1 MTKYSLKQK
10 TYSPPVDD
18 KENQNQKQT
27 NFLDYV
33 AHNDK
38 GEAIAKLDV
47 INQPEINATQQTDFK
62 TGKPVVDMEMTHT
75 DDPVDDFNWNS
86 TPYTRPAMSG
96 EQMVMFG
103 YRHLP
108 AKRTVSA
115 FYSAEGLGGRTAGM
129 TLLGIADNAST
140 EATGRNIVPS
150 NNLSRHSGGLV
161 DRLHESGHISAED
174 MPEDRKSN
182 HHSFDESGILLR
194 QEHKNNIERVGS
206 RYHLDDLSS
215 RVPAARTR
223 IRDLLG
229 SAKKGEEHKQL
240 SLWDE

>member
-10 TYSPPVDD
+10 TYSTVND
-18 KENQNQKQT
+18 KENQKRFT
-27 NFLDYV
+27 YLDYV

-38 GEAIAKLDV
+38 GKAIAKLNV
-47 INQPEINATQQTDFK
+47 THEPEINATQQTGFY
-62 TGKPVVDMEMTHT
+62 TGKPVADMEMTHT
-75 DDPVDDFNWNS
+75 DTPVNESNWNS

-96 EQMVMFG
+96 EQMAMFG
-103 YRHLP
+103 YRHVP
-108 AKRTVSA
+108 AKRTASG

-150 NNLSRHSGGLV
+150 SNLSQHSGGLV
-161 DRLHESGHISAED
+161 DRLHKSGHISAED
-174 MPEDRKSN
+174 MPENRLSN
-182 HHSFDESGILLR
+182 THSFEQSDSFLR
-194 QEHKNNIERVGS
+194 QEHKNLVEMAGS
-206 RYHLDDLSS
+206 SYHLDDLSS

-229 SAKKGEEHKQL
+229 NAKKGEEHKQL
-240 SLWDE
+240 SLWDD

>member
-10 TYSPPVDD
+10 TYSTVND
-18 KENQNQKQT
+18 KENQKQFT
-27 NFLDYV
+27 YLDYV

-47 INQPEINATQQTDFK
+47 THEPEINATQQTDFY
-62 TGKPVVDMEMTHT
+62 TGKPVADMEMTHT
-75 DDPVDDFNWNS
+75 DTPVNEYNWNS

-96 EQMVMFG
+96 EQMAMFG
-103 YRHLP
+103 YRHVP
-108 AKRTVSA
+108 AKRTASG

-129 TLLGIADNAST
+129 TLLGIADNTST
-140 EATGRNIVPS
+140 EATGRNITPS
-150 NNLSRHSGGLV
+150 SNLSQHSGGLV
-161 DRLHESGHISAED
+161 DRLHKSGHISAED
-174 MPEDRKSN
+174 MPENRLSN
-182 HHSFDESGILLR
+182 THSFEQSDSFLR
-194 QEHKNNIERVGS
+194 KEHKNLVEMVGS
-206 RYHLDDLSS
+206 SYHLDDLSA

-229 SAKKGEEHKQL
+229 NAKKGKEHKQL

>member
-1 MTKYSLKQK
+1 MTKYSLKQRDHF
-10 TYSPPVDD
+10 PVDD
-18 KENQNQKQT
+18 KENNKLFT
-27 NFLDYV
+27 YLDYV

-38 GEAIAKLDV
+38 GEAIARLDV
-47 INQPEINATQQTDFK
+47 THEPEINATQQTDFK

-75 DDPVDDFNWNS
+75 DTPVNEYNWNS

-96 EQMVMFG
+96 EQMAMFG
-103 YRHLP
+103 YRHVP
-108 AKRTVSA
+108 AKRTASG
-115 FYSAEGLGGRTAGM
+115 FYSAKGWGGRTAGM

-140 EATGRNIVPS
+140 EATGRSIVPS
-150 NNLSRHSGGLV
+150 NNLSAHSGGLV

-182 HHSFDESGILLR
+182 THSFEESGLLLR
-194 QEHKNNIERVGS
+194 SEHKNNIERVGS
-206 RYHLDDLSS
+206 GYNLDDLSS

-223 IRDLLG
+223 IRGLLG
-229 SAKKGEEHKQL
+229 NAKKGEEHKQL

>member
-10 TYSPPVDD
+10 TYSTVND
-18 KENQNQKQT
+18 KENQKRFT
-27 NFLDYV
+27 YLDYV

-38 GEAIAKLDV
+38 GEAIVKLDV
-47 INQPEINATQQTDFK
+47 SHQPEINATQQTDFK

-75 DDPVDDFNWNS
+75 DTPVDEFKWDS

-103 YRHLP
+103 YTHIP
-108 AKRTVSA
+108 AKRTVSG
-115 FYSAEGLGGRTAGM
+115 FYSAEGLGGRIAGM

-140 EATGRNIVPS
+140 ETIGRSIVPS
-150 NNLSRHSGGLV
+150 DNLSRHSGGLV

-174 MPEDRKSN
+174 MPKNRLSN
-182 HHSFDESGILLR
+182 THSFDSSDTLLR
-194 QEHKNNIERVGS
+194 LEHKNNIEMVGS
-206 RYHLDDLSS
+206 SYHLDDLSS

-240 SLWDE
+240 SLWDD